1 METTAAASSTASEAT
16 QQRASS
22 ASQTP
27 SVWSMLKQF
36 ATRLLVIYAISSLLK
51 SFRQPQN
58 VSKSGTTAPTS
69 ALLSKNIFPNGME
82 MDITFYVSEYE
93 NHVDY
98 ARPLWRL
105 ESIYYGDWEAEQRFF
120 VLARVCHQ
128 GRQICRSESEELFQ
142 TNLLTGKTEASQADV
157 AKAEAATTEIISYW
171 HPNLTINMV
180 YDQSVFSKD
189 SLPVPW
195 MFFNDYWNLISD
207 YQPLN
212 SSVSTLDLK
221 LTYSPL
227 SLFKWQLYASQTM
240 RNRWL
245 GGLAGGV
252 GELFEENED
261 DQDSIKV
268 ALLETSPYLL
278 ALTAVVSI
286 LHLVFEFLAFKN
298 DIQFWRERQSLE
310 GLSVR
315 SVLFNVGTSFIVLLY
330 VLDNETNLMVR
341 GSVFINMLIELWKV
355 PKCLDVGLDTTSRL
369 FGVVPKLRFKE
380 KNSYVESSTKE
391 YDMMAF
397 RYLSWLLFPLLGCY
411 TIYSL
416 VYEEHRGWYSW
427 ILDRLYGFLITF
439 GFIMMTPQLFI
450 NYKLKSVAH
459 LPWRML
465 TYKFLNTIIDD
476 IFAFVIKMPMLYRI
490 SCFRDDVVFV
500 IYLYQRWVYR
510 VDPKRVNEFG
520 ISGEDLQKAS
530 SSSSSKHQSENS
542 AVNNANQQQQQ
553 ALKDKAD

>member
-1 METTAAASSTASEAT
+1 
-16 QQRASS
+16 
-22 ASQTP
+22 
-27 SVWSMLKQF
+27 
-36 ATRLLVIYAISSLLK
+36 
-51 SFRQPQN
+51 
-58 VSKSGTTAPTS
+58 
-69 ALLSKNIFPNGME
+69 
-82 MDITFYVSEYE
+82 
-93 NHVDY
+93 
-98 ARPLWRL
+98 
-105 ESIYYGDWEAEQRFF
+105 
-120 VLARVCHQ
+120 
-128 GRQICRSESEELFQ
+128 
-142 TNLLTGKTEASQADV
+142 
-157 AKAEAATTEIISYW
+157 
-171 HPNLTINMV
+171 
-180 YDQSVFSKD
+180 
-189 SLPVPW
+189 
-195 MFFNDYWNLISD
+195 
-207 YQPLN
+207 
-212 SSVSTLDLK
+212 
-221 LTYSPL
+221 
-227 SLFKWQLYASQTM
+227 
-240 RNRWL
+240 
-245 GGLAGGV
+245 
-252 GELFEENED
+252 
-261 DQDSIKV
+261 
-268 ALLETSPYLL
+268 
-278 ALTAVVSI
+278 
-286 LHLVFEFLAFKN
+286 
-298 DIQFWRERQSLE
+298 
-310 GLSVR
+310 
-315 SVLFNVGTSFIVLLY
+315 
-330 VLDNETNLMVR
+330 MVR

-530 SSSSSKHQSENS
+530 SSSSSKHRSENS